1 MTAFSKFS
9 GYILLKWT
17 LFYIYQF
24 AGNHTKWNWDKVNG
38 EGLFLAAFMLLALPL
53 IELFVLFFP
62 LQFALKQKGW
72 MTISVLTAVFGLE
85 FIIGWIAANQYLEAW
100 MIVEI
105 ALGIGLFWLMY
116 RKQLAGR

>member
-1 MTAFSKFS
+1 
-9 GYILLKWT
+9 
-17 LFYIYQF
+17 
-24 AGNHTKWNWDKVNG
+24 
-38 EGLFLAAFMLLALPL
+38 MLLALPL

-100 MIVEI
+100 MIVKI